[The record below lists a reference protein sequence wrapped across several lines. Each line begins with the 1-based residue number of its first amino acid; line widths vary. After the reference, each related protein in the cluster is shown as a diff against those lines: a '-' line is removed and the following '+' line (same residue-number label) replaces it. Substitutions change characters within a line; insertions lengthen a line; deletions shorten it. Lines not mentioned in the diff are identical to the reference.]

1 MLDWNIRWVVAFSL
15 VAFPSIRWVVAFSL
29 VGHGC
34 RLTFWGK
41 DGAAKDDETL
51 EASKDSDD
59 DEKKDDDKEDSS
71 PIQKRFDLQ

>member
-1 MLDWNIRWVVAFSL
+1 
-15 VAFPSIRWVVAFSL
+15 VAFSL

-71 PIQKRFDLQ
+71 PIQKRLDLQ